1 MNFSF
6 SVGIPQ
12 QKTPGVK
19 HLEKPEY
26 IIIHTYL
33 INYRNLKK
41 IVKKQNVFGYQ
52 FFFKFNRKEDVY
64 KTVVGVIASTTMN
77 IFILGLSCW

>member
-12 QKTPGVK
+12 QKTQGVK

-41 IVKKQNVFGYQ
+41 IVSWKIQSKIQKSCAMITNP
-52 FFFKFNRKEDVY
+52 FF
-64 KTVVGVIASTTMN
+64 
-77 IFILGLSCW
+77 